1 MDRTFSF
8 GGGPIKNSTMSRS
21 RQSLGGSLFSGGARS
36 TNTSTFARQG
46 SGRYSLSSRSNVS
59 TLRVVAKSE
68 YNILESYGFS
78 LPVQVTEVLT
88 FNERSIN
95 VSVNYGQNGW
105 AWLVQ
110 GRRLFVW
117 QYRDN
122 AGQKSAGSGFGGEPF
137 ATPRRPYA
145 GQCRQLT
152 LPHCDIGH
160 KATLVA
166 VFVNEGQQ
174 MASCLAVSPA
184 GDVRYWQS
192 IAHDGS
198 SIDECNILEG
208 QEFEQ
213 LVGLGG
219 QEFVLATTTC
229 SLMRLNVHLQNGRYV
244 IVPRLIKPPSG
255 FFGGIGKR
263 FASIIIGMNSGQDRE
278 NKLVKMSCEK
288 ISHNPTEWHVTV
300 LADRWIQRWAVQP
313 QNGIERFLS
322 EDADIMKKMRD
333 FFHQKLWSTRD
344 ASEIE
349 LWALDMQ
356 PTDRGVII
364 LAAAVNQQ
372 RSQQVYYALMT
383 VIYEADST
391 FTLKDTTIMR
401 YKGFYSAERLAE
413 LIDFRFIAN
422 RSIAYVYNDR
432 CIFPVALNDAG
443 AGSIASTVGGSG
455 GSDGGSSPPTSGS
468 GDDVEKIEFH
478 AREDMILMGNCF
490 QNMPLFFSRL
500 NGMVI
505 VTPSD
510 FDPSDM
516 FNSSVSSDMFN
527 PNGSSIADATVFM
540 QQSIFAPATTNA
552 GNLILYELDPEEI
565 ANTATDGP
573 DELDPVHQL
582 KAAFIYHIK
591 RNTVAADGLIASML
605 ELPGQRE
612 LVDGELDRTVL
623 KIAIDLAQDT
633 PAADPRWEV
642 TDKHALGSSTSMQ
655 IIQQLREKNVA
666 YTQFIEFLHSRKLWD
681 RLNAVTGSAGAGT
694 EAGNARPTSL
704 CLADIGEK
712 IVATIGIK
720 CLHNSHSRIIDEAI
734 NLVLRQSNRTVP
746 FPNLTPQDLFYAQT
760 NRVEELF
767 KVLSELVDGYVQQE
781 LTALQIQSALVEVN
795 TIVLTVLQEVVKYRE
810 SKAGTFTVREELQK
824 RYEQIPWTAMPGK
837 HGLRDVLLQ
846 LISCTLRHGVKG
858 TAEPEFRMKHFKHLT
873 ELIDYVLDGRKTYL
887 ESVHDEEKYAVL
899 LQQYESQRSDLIYP
913 LVEAEQ
919 YEMAAKLAE
928 KYLDFQTLVEICDKT
943 NNQERLD
950 EYIERYKEHD
960 FSQFAISWHMNQN
973 RQGDILLRFKNNQ
986 SALARFLVD
995 HPSMA
1000 WIQLLFNG
1008 EIAQAADVL
1017 LSLAQRE
1024 KELLVRKRA
1033 MLCLGKLCLLAAE
1046 GDTFQGQIDAI
1057 NAELELID
1065 IQENIPSEILEM
1077 FGYDTKHA
1085 KVLTP
1090 EEIVDLYIADEYSK
1104 SSEKEF
1110 RYALSLLPY
1119 VEDPIE
1125 VRHRIWC
1132 AAVLRD
1138 SWEEYNKNAPL
1149 DSMQNMLFFRLID
1162 LCYISDAGEL
1172 ENFLPPLES
1181 FLNAPEL
1188 GDLTQSKS
1196 FQYLMKLGYEHINES
1211 YRKK

>member
-1 MDRTFSF
+1 MDRRFSF
-8 GGGPIKNSTMSRS
+8 GPGSIKNSTMSRS

-36 TNTSTFARQG
+36 TNSSTFARQG
-46 SGRYSLSSRSNVS
+46 SGRFSLSSRSNVS

-88 FNERSIN
+88 FNERNIN
-95 VSVNYGQNGW
+95 VTVNYSQNGW

-122 AGQKSAGSGFGGEPF
+122 PNQKPVAGFGAEPF

-160 KATLVA
+160 KASLVT
-166 VFVNEGQQ
+166 VFVNEGHQ

-198 SIDECNILEG
+198 SIDEYNILEG

-213 LVGLGG
+213 LIGLGG

-229 SLMRLNVHLQNGRYV
+229 SLMRLNVHLQNGRYI

-263 FASIIIGMNSGQDRE
+263 FASIIIGMHNSQERE
-278 NKLVKMSCEK
+278 NKLVKISCEK
-288 ISHNPTEWHVTV
+288 ISQNPNEWHITV

-313 QNGIERFLS
+313 VNGNERFLS

-333 FFHQKLWSTRD
+333 FFHQKLWNTRD
-344 ASEIE
+344 VSEVE

-356 PTDRGVII
+356 ATDRGVII
-364 LAAAVNQQ
+364 LAAAVNEQ
-372 RSQQVYYALMT
+372 RSPQMYYALMT
-383 VIYEADST
+383 VIFNPDNT
-391 FTLKDTTIMR
+391 FTIKESTIMR

-422 RSIAYVYNDR
+422 RSFAYVYNDR
-432 CIFPVALNDAG
+432 YIFPVALAETS
-443 AGSIASTVGGSG
+443 AASEPS
-455 GSDGGSSPPTSGS
+455 SSPTAGEE
-468 GDDVEKIEFH
+468 VEKLEFH

-490 QNMPLFFSRL
+490 QNTPLFFSRL

-516 FNSSVSSDMFN
+516 FNSSISSDMFN
-527 PNGSSIADATVFM
+527 PNGSTMDATVFM

-565 ANTATDGP
+565 ASTAERYEP
-573 DELDPVHQL
+573 DPVQQL

-591 RNTVAADGLIASML
+591 RNTVAADEIIATLL
-605 ELPGQRE
+605 ESVSQRDQ
-612 LVDGELDRTVL
+612 VDGELDRTVL

-642 TDKHALGSSTSMQ
+642 TNKHALGSSTSMQ

-666 YTQFIEFLHSRKLWD
+666 YTQFVEFLRSRNLWD
-681 RLNAVTGSAGAGT
+681 RLNAVRSSSAVESGD
-694 EAGNARPTSL
+694 ARPTSL
-704 CLADIGEK
+704 CLSDIGEK

-734 NLVLRQSNRTVP
+734 NLVLQQSNRTVP

-760 NRVEELF
+760 HRVEELF
-767 KVLSELVDGYVQQE
+767 KVLSELVDAYVQQE
-781 LTALQIQSALVEVN
+781 LSSIQIQTALVEVN
-795 TIVLTVLQEVVKYRE
+795 TIVLTVLQEVLKYRE
-810 SKAGTFTVREELQK
+810 SKASTFTVREELRN
-824 RYEQIPWTAMPGK
+824 RYEQIPWTAMSGK
-837 HGLRDVLLQ
+837 GGLRDVLLQ
-846 LISCTLRHGVKG
+846 LISSTLRHGVKG
-858 TAEPEFRMKHFKHLT
+858 TAEPEFRMKHFKHMT

-887 ESVHDEEKYAVL
+887 ESVYDEEKYAVL
-899 LQQYESQRSDLIYP
+899 LQQYESQRIDLIYP

-973 RQGDILLRFKNNQ
+973 KQGDILHRFKNNQ

-1008 EIAQAADVL
+1008 ELAQAAEVL

-1024 KELLVRKRA
+1024 KELLARKRA
-1033 MLCLGKLCLLAAE
+1033 ILCLAKLCLLAAE
-1046 GDTFQGQIDAI
+1046 GDTFQAQIDAI
-1057 NAELELID
+1057 NAELELIE
-1065 IQENIPSEILEM
+1065 IQENIPTEILDM
-1077 FGYDTKHA
+1077 FGYDTKHV

-1090 EEIVDLYIADEYSK
+1090 EEMVDLYIADEYGQ

-1110 RYALSLLPY
+1110 HYALSLLPF
-1119 VEDPIE
+1119 VEEPIE
-1125 VRHRIWC
+1125 IRHRIWC
-1132 AAVLRD
+1132 AAIQRD
-1138 SWEEYNKNAPL
+1138 TWEEYNKNAPL

-1162 LCYISDAGEL
+1162 LCYISDAGDL

-1196 FQYLMKLGYEHINES
+1196 FQYLMKLGYEHISES

>member
-1 MDRTFSF
+1 
-8 GGGPIKNSTMSRS
+8 MSRS

-46 SGRYSLSSRSNVS
+46 SGGYNFVTYFSRYSLSSRSNVS

-88 FNERSIN
+88 FNERNIN
-95 VSVNYGQNGW
+95 VTVNYSQNGW

-117 QYRDN
+117 QYRDSPS
-122 AGQKSAGSGFGGEPF
+122 QKPGAAFGAEPF

-160 KATLVA
+160 KASLVT
-166 VFVNEGQQ
+166 VFVNEGHQ

-198 SIDECNILEG
+198 SIDEYNILEG

-213 LVGLGG
+213 LTGLGG

-229 SLMRLNVHLQNGRYV
+229 SLMRLNVHLQNGRYM

-263 FASIIIGMNSGQDRE
+263 FASIIIGMHNSQERE

-288 ISHNPTEWHVTV
+288 ISQNPCEWHVTV

-313 QNGIERFLS
+313 QNGNERFLS

-333 FFHQKLWSTRD
+333 FFHQKLWNTRD
-344 ASEIE
+344 VSEIE

-356 PTDRGVII
+356 ATDRGVII
-364 LAAAVNQQ
+364 LAAAVNEQ
-372 RSQQVYYALMT
+372 RSPHMYYALMT
-383 VIYEADST
+383 VLFEPDNT
-391 FTLKDTTIMR
+391 FTLKESTIMR
-401 YKGFYSAERLAE
+401 HKGFYSAERLAE

-422 RSIAYVYNDR
+422 RSFAYVYNDR
-432 CIFPVALNDAG
+432 YIFPVALVETG
-443 AGSIASTVGGSG
+443 AGNETTGS
-455 GSDGGSSPPTSGS
+455 PTSIS
-468 GDDVEKIEFH
+468 GEEVEKLEFH
-478 AREDMILMGNCF
+478 AREDMFLMGNCF
-490 QNMPLFFSRL
+490 QNTPLFFTRL

-516 FNSSVSSDMFN
+516 FNSSISSDMFN
-527 PNGSSIADATVFM
+527 PNSSTMDATVLM

-565 ANTATDGP
+565 ASTTTDMY
-573 DELDPVHQL
+573 ELDPVQQL

-591 RNTVAADGLIASML
+591 RNTVAADEIISALL
-605 ELPGQRE
+605 ENVSQPGQ
-612 LVDGELDRTVL
+612 VDGELDRTVL

-642 TDKHALGSSTSMQ
+642 TNKHALGSSTSMQ

-666 YTQFIEFLHSRKLWD
+666 YTQFVEFLRGRNLWD
-681 RLNAVTGSAGAGT
+681 RLSVLRNPTGA
-694 EAGNARPTSL
+694 EAGDALRPTSL
-704 CLADIGEK
+704 CLSDIGEK

-734 NLVLRQSNRTVP
+734 NLVLQKTNRTVP

-760 NRVEELF
+760 HRVEELF
-767 KVLSELVDGYVQQE
+767 KVLSELVESYVQQE
-781 LTALQIQSALVEVN
+781 LSSIQIQTALVEVN
-795 TIVLTVLQEVVKYRE
+795 TIVLTVLQEVLKYRE
-810 SKAGTFTVREELQK
+810 SKASTYTIREELRN
-824 RYEQIPWTAMPGK
+824 RYEQIPWTAMSGK
-837 HGLRDVLLQ
+837 GGLRDVLLQ
-846 LISCTLRHGVKG
+846 LISSTLRHGVKG

-873 ELIDYVLDGRKTYL
+873 ELIDYVLDGRKNYL
-887 ESVHDEEKYAVL
+887 ESVYDEEKYAVL
-899 LQQYESQRSDLIYP
+899 LQQYESQRIDLIYP

-973 RQGDILLRFKNNQ
+973 KQGDILQRFKKNQ

-1008 EIAQAADVL
+1008 ELAQAAEVL

-1024 KELLVRKRA
+1024 KELLARKRA
-1033 MLCLGKLCLLAAE
+1033 ILCLAKLCLLAAE
-1046 GDTFQGQIDAI
+1046 GDTFQAQIDAI
-1057 NAELELID
+1057 NSELELIE
-1065 IQENIPSEILEM
+1065 IQENIPTEILDM
-1077 FGYDTKHA
+1077 FGYDTQHV

-1090 EEIVDLYIADEYSK
+1090 EEIVDLYIADEYSQ

-1110 RYALSLLPY
+1110 HYALSLLPF

-1125 VRHRIWC
+1125 IRHRIWC
-1132 AAVLRD
+1132 AAIQRD

-1181 FLNAPEL
+1181 FLNATEL

-1196 FQYLMKLGYEHINES
+1196 FQYLMKLGYEHISES
-1211 YRKK
+1211 YSKK

>member
-1 MDRTFSF
+1 MDRRFSF
-8 GGGPIKNSTMSRS
+8 GPGSIKNSTMSRS
-21 RQSLGGSLFSGGARS
+21 RQSLGGSLFSAGARS

-46 SGRYSLSSRSNVS
+46 SGRYSISSRSNVS
-59 TLRVVAKSE
+59 SLRVVAKSE
-68 YNILESYGFS
+68 YNVLESYGFS

-88 FNERSIN
+88 FNERNIN
-95 VSVNYGQNGW
+95 VTVNYSPNGW
-105 AWLVQ
+105 AWLVH

-117 QYRDN
+117 QYRDT
-122 AGQKSAGSGFGGEPF
+122 ASQKPGAGFGAEPF
-137 ATPRRPYA
+137 VTPRRPYA

-152 LPHCDIGH
+152 LLHCDIGH
-160 KATLVA
+160 KASLVT
-166 VFVNEGQQ
+166 VFVNEGHQ

-198 SIDECNILEG
+198 SIDEYNILEG

-213 LVGLGG
+213 LIGLGG

-229 SLMRLNVHLQNGRYV
+229 SLMRLNVHLQNGRYM

-263 FASIIIGMNSGQDRE
+263 FASIIIGMHNSQERE
-278 NKLVKMSCEK
+278 NKLVKISCEK
-288 ISHNPTEWHVTV
+288 ISQNPIEWHVTV

-313 QNGIERFLS
+313 HNGNERFLS

-333 FFHQKLWSTRD
+333 FFHQKLWHTRD

-356 PTDRGVII
+356 ATDRGVII
-364 LAAAVNQQ
+364 LAAAVNEQ
-372 RSQQVYYALMT
+372 RSPHMYYALMT
-383 VIYEADST
+383 VLFEPDNT
-391 FTLKDTTIMR
+391 FTLKESTIMR
-401 YKGFYSAERLAE
+401 YKGFYSADRLAE

-422 RSIAYVYNDR
+422 RSFAYVYNDR
-432 CIFPVALNDAG
+432 CIFPVALVEAG
-443 AGSIASTVGGSG
+443 TGGSETT
-455 GSDGGSSPPTSGS
+455 SSPTSTTGEE
-468 GDDVEKIEFH
+468 VEKLEFH

-490 QNMPLFFSRL
+490 QNTPLFFTRL

-516 FNSSVSSDMFN
+516 FNSSISSDMFN
-527 PNGSSIADATVFM
+527 PNISALDTTVLM

-565 ANTATDGP
+565 ANSTDMY
-573 DELDPVHQL
+573 EIDPVQQL

-591 RNTVAADGLIASML
+591 RNTVASDEIISTLL
-605 ELPGQRE
+605 ESVNQPGQ
-612 LVDGELDRTVL
+612 VDGELDRTVL

-642 TDKHALGSSTSMQ
+642 TNKHALGSSTSMQ

-666 YTQFIEFLHSRKLWD
+666 YTQFVEFLRGRNLWD
-681 RLNAVTGSAGAGT
+681 RLNAVRGST
-694 EAGNARPTSL
+694 DVEAGDARPTSL
-704 CLADIGEK
+704 CLSDIGEK

-720 CLHNSHSRIIDEAI
+720 CLYNSHSRIIDEAI
-734 NLVLRQSNRTVP
+734 NLVLQQTNRTVP
-746 FPNLTPQDLFYAQT
+746 FPNLTPQDIFYAQT

-767 KVLSELVDGYVQQE
+767 KVLSELVESYVQQE
-781 LTALQIQSALVEVN
+781 LSSIQIQTALVEVN
-795 TIVLTVLQEVVKYRE
+795 SIVLTVLQEVLKYRE
-810 SKAGTFTVREELQK
+810 SRASTYTIREELRT
-824 RYEQIPWTAMPGK
+824 RYEQIPWTAMSGRG
-837 HGLRDVLLQ
+837 GLRDVLLQ
-846 LISCTLRHGVKG
+846 LISSTLRHGVKG
-858 TAEPEFRMKHFKHLT
+858 TAEPEFRMKHFKHMT

-887 ESVHDEEKYAVL
+887 ESVYDEEKYAVL
-899 LQQYESQRSDLIYP
+899 LQQYESQRIDLIYP

-943 NNQERLD
+943 NNQERLE

-973 RQGDILLRFKNNQ
+973 KQGDILHRFKNNQ
-986 SALARFLVD
+986 AALARFLVD

-1008 EIAQAADVL
+1008 ELAQAAEVL

-1024 KELLVRKRA
+1024 KELLARKRA
-1033 MLCLGKLCLLAAE
+1033 IFCLAKLCLLAAE

-1057 NAELELID
+1057 NAELELIE
-1065 IQENIPSEILEM
+1065 IQENIPTEILDM
-1077 FGYDTKHA
+1077 FGYDTKHV

-1090 EEIVDLYIADEYSK
+1090 EEIVDLYIADEYSQ

-1110 RYALSLLPY
+1110 HYALSLLPF

-1125 VRHRIWC
+1125 IRHRIWC
-1132 AAVLRD
+1132 AAIQRD
-1138 SWEEYNKNAPL
+1138 SWDEYNMNAPL

>member
-1 MDRTFSF
+1 MDRRFSF
-8 GGGPIKNSTMSRS
+8 GPGSVKNSTMSRS

-88 FNERSIN
+88 FNERNIH
-95 VSVNYGQNGW
+95 VSVNYSQNGW

-122 AGQKSAGSGFGGEPF
+122 PSQKTGAGFGAETF

-160 KATLVA
+160 KASLVT
-166 VFVNEGQQ
+166 VFVNEGHQ

-198 SIDECNILEG
+198 SIDENNILEG

-213 LVGLGG
+213 LIGLGG

-229 SLMRLNVHLQNGRYV
+229 SLMRLNVHLQNGRYM

-263 FASIIIGMNSGQDRE
+263 FASIIIGMHNSQERE
-278 NKLVKMSCEK
+278 NKLVKISCEK
-288 ISHNPTEWHVTV
+288 ISQNPNEWHITV

-313 QNGIERFLS
+313 HNGNERFLS

-333 FFHQKLWSTRD
+333 FFHQKLWNTRD
-344 ASEIE
+344 VSEIE

-356 PTDRGVII
+356 ATDRGVII
-364 LAAAVNQQ
+364 LAAAVNEQ
-372 RSQQVYYALMT
+372 RSPQMYYALMT
-383 VIYEADST
+383 IIFDPDNT
-391 FTLKDTTIMR
+391 FTLKESTIMR

-413 LIDFRFIAN
+413 LIDFRFISN
-422 RSIAYVYNDR
+422 RSFAYVYNDR
-432 CIFPVALNDAG
+432 YIFPVALAETG
-443 AGSIASTVGGSG
+443 AGSET
-455 GSDGGSSPPTSGS
+455 SSPTTTTGEE
-468 GDDVEKIEFH
+468 VEKLEFH

-490 QNMPLFFSRL
+490 QNTPLFFSRL

-510 FDPSDM
+510 FDPGDM
-516 FNSSVSSDMFN
+516 FNSSISSDMFN
-527 PNGSSIADATVFM
+527 PNTSAIDATIFM

-565 ANTATDGP
+565 AATADMY
-573 DELDPVHQL
+573 ELDPVQQL

-591 RNTVAADGLIASML
+591 RNTMAADEIISTLL
-605 ELPGQRE
+605 ESVNQRE
-612 LVDGELDRTVL
+612 QVDGELDRTVL

-633 PAADPRWEV
+633 PAADPRWEI
-642 TDKHALGSSTSMQ
+642 TNKHALGSSTSMQ

-666 YTQFIEFLHSRKLWD
+666 YTQFVEFLRSRNLWD
-681 RLNAVTGSAGAGT
+681 RLNAVRGITAAELGD
-694 EAGNARPTSL
+694 ARPTPLFLS
-704 CLADIGEK
+704 DIGEK
-712 IVATIGIK
+712 IVAMIGIK

-734 NLVLRQSNRTVP
+734 NLVLRESNRTVP

-760 NRVEELF
+760 HRVEELF
-767 KVLSELVDGYVQQE
+767 KVLSELVDAYVQQE
-781 LTALQIQSALVEVN
+781 LSSIQIQTALVEVN
-795 TIVLTVLQEVVKYRE
+795 TIVLTVLQEVLKYRE
-810 SKAGTFTVREELQK
+810 SKASTYTIRDELRN
-824 RYEQIPWTAMPGK
+824 RYEQIPWTAMSGK
-837 HGLRDVLLQ
+837 GGLRDVLLQ
-846 LISCTLRHGVKG
+846 LISSTLRYGVKG
-858 TAEPEFRMKHFKHLT
+858 TAEPEFRMKHFKHMT

-887 ESVHDEEKYAVL
+887 ESVYDEEKYAVL
-899 LQQYESQRSDLIYP
+899 LQQYESQRIDLIYP

-973 RQGDILLRFKNNQ
+973 KQGDILHRFKNNQ

-1008 EIAQAADVL
+1008 ELAQAAEVL
-1017 LSLAQRE
+1017 LSLAHRE
-1024 KELLVRKRA
+1024 KELLARKRA
-1033 MLCLGKLCLLAAE
+1033 ILCLAKLCLLAAE

-1057 NAELELID
+1057 NAELELIE
-1065 IQENIPSEILEM
+1065 IQENIPTEILDM
-1077 FGYDTKHA
+1077 FGYDTKHV
-1085 KVLTP
+1085 KVLAP
-1090 EEIVDLYIADEYSK
+1090 EEIVDLYIADEYGQ

-1110 RYALSLLPY
+1110 HYALSLLPF

-1125 VRHRIWC
+1125 IRHRIWC
-1132 AAVLRD
+1132 AAIQRD

-1196 FQYLMKLGYEHINES
+1196 FQYLMKLGYEHISES

>member
-8 GGGPIKNSTMSRS
+8 GTGSVKNSTMSRS
-21 RQSLGGSLFSGGARS
+21 RQSIGGSLFSGGGARS

-46 SGRYSLSSRSNVS
+46 SGRYSLSSRSNAS
-59 TLRVVAKSE
+59 NLRVVAKSE
-68 YNILESYGFS
+68 YNILESYGYS
-78 LPVQVTEVLT
+78 LPVLVTEVLT
-88 FNERSIN
+88 FNERSAN
-95 VSVNYGQNGW
+95 VSVNYSQNGW

-110 GRRLFVW
+110 GRRLLVW
-117 QYRDN
+117 QYRDMQ
-122 AGQKSAGSGFGGEPF
+122 GQKPGFGGSAAGSADHF
-137 ATPRRPYA
+137 STPRRPPYA

-160 KATLVA
+160 KASLVT

-184 GDVRYWQS
+184 GDVRYWLS

-213 LVGLGG
+213 LIALGG

-229 SLMRLNVHLQNGRYV
+229 SLVRLNVHLQNGRYM
-244 IVPRLIKPPSG
+244 ISPRLIKPPSG

-263 FASIIIGMNSGQDRE
+263 FASIIIGMQSSQERE
-278 NKLVKMSCEK
+278 NKLVKVSCER
-288 ISHNPTEWHVTV
+288 ISQNPSEWHVTV
-300 LADRWIQRWAVQP
+300 LADRWIQRWAIQP
-313 QNGIERFLS
+313 QTGNERFLS

-333 FFHQKLWSTRD
+333 FFHQKLWNTRD
-344 ASEIE
+344 VSEIE

-356 PTDRGVII
+356 PTDRGVVI

-372 RSQQVYYALMT
+372 RSQQVHYALMT
-383 VIYEADST
+383 VIFEPDNT
-391 FTLKDTTIMR
+391 FTLKETTIMR
-401 YKGFYSAERLAE
+401 YKGFYSAERVAE
-413 LIDFRFIAN
+413 LIEFRFIAN
-422 RSIAYVYNDR
+422 RSFAYVYNDR
-432 CIFPVALNDAG
+432 CIYPVSL
-443 AGSIASTVGGSG
+443 TETGGSG
-455 GSDGGSSPPTSGS
+455 GSEGNSPTSTTAGEN
-468 GDDVEKIEFH
+468 DVEKIEFH

-490 QNMPLFFSRL
+490 QNTPLFFTRP

-510 FDPSDM
+510 FDPSDV
-516 FNSSVSSDMFN
+516 FNSSVSSDVFN
-527 PNGSSIADATVFM
+527 PNNSTVAETTALFM
-540 QQSIFAPATTNA
+540 SQSIFSPATTNA

-565 ANTATDGP
+565 ANTTDTP
-573 DELDPVHQL
+573 ELDPVHQL
-582 KAAFIYHIK
+582 KAAFIYYVK
-591 RNTVAADGLIASML
+591 RNTLVADELITGLL
-605 ELPGQRE
+605 ESFGQRGM
-612 LVDGELDRTVL
+612 VDGELDRTVL
-623 KIAIDLAQDT
+623 KIAIDLADDT

-642 TDKHALGSSTSMQ
+642 TNKHALGSSTSMQ
-655 IIQQLREKNVA
+655 IIQQLREKNIA
-666 YTQFIEFLHSRKLWD
+666 YTQFIEFLRNRNLWD
-681 RLNAVTGSAGAGT
+681 RLQAVSSSPGAASR
-694 EAGNARPTSL
+694 EASKDARPTAL
-704 CLADIGEK
+704 CLSDIGEK
-712 IVATIGIK
+712 IVATIGIR
-720 CLHNSHSRIIDEAI
+720 CLHASHSRIMDEAI
-734 NLVLRQSNRTVP
+734 GQVLQQSNRTVP

-760 NRVEELF
+760 SRVEELF
-767 KVLSELVDGYVQQE
+767 RVLSELIDAYVRQE
-781 LTALQIQSALVEVN
+781 LTSVQIQSALVEVN
-795 TIVLTVLQEVVKYRE
+795 TIVLNVLQEVLKYRE
-810 SKAGTFTVREELQK
+810 SKTSLYTVRDELRS
-824 RYEQIPWTAMPGK
+824 RYDLVPWTALSGK
-837 HGLRDVLLQ
+837 SGLRDVLLQ
-846 LISCTLRHGVKG
+846 LIGNTLRHGIKG
-858 TAEPEFRMKHFKHLT
+858 TAEPEFRMKHFKHMT

-887 ESVHDEEKYAVL
+887 ESLNDEEKYAVL

-960 FSQFAISWHMNQN
+960 FSQFAISWHMHQN
-973 RQGDILLRFKNNQ
+973 KQGDILHRFKNNQ

-1008 EIAQAADVL
+1008 ELAQAAEVL

-1024 KELLVRKRA
+1024 KELLARKRA
-1033 MLCLGKLCLLAAE
+1033 MLCLAKLCLLAAE
-1046 GDTFQGQIDAI
+1046 GVPAENQIDNI
-1057 NAELELID
+1057 NAALELIE
-1065 IQENIPSEILEM
+1065 IQENIPSEVLDM
-1077 FGYDTKHA
+1077 FGYDTQHA
-1085 KVLTP
+1085 KVLMP
-1090 EEIVDLYIADEYSK
+1090 EEIVDLYIADEYDK

-1110 RYALSLLPY
+1110 RYALSLLPF

-1132 AAVLRD
+1132 AAIQRD
-1138 SWEEYNKNAPL
+1138 SWEDYNKSSPL

-1172 ENFLPPLES
+1172 DNFLPPLES

>member
-1 MDRTFSF
+1 MDRRFSF
-8 GGGPIKNSTMSRS
+8 GPSPIPTGSIPKV
-21 RQSLGGSLFSGGARS
+21 RQSLGGSLFSAGARS
-36 TNTSTFARQG
+36 TNSSTFARQG
-46 SGRYSLSSRSNVS
+46 SGRHSVSSRSNVS

-88 FNERSIN
+88 FNERNIN
-95 VSVNYGQNGW
+95 VSVNYSQNGW

-122 AGQKSAGSGFGGEPF
+122 PNQKPGAGFGMETF
-137 ATPRRPYA
+137 STPRRPYA

-160 KATLVA
+160 KASLVT
-166 VFVNEGQQ
+166 VFVNEGHQ

-198 SIDECNILEG
+198 SIDEYNILEG

-213 LVGLGG
+213 LIGLGG

-229 SLMRLNVHLQNGRYV
+229 SLMRLNVHLQNGRYM

-263 FASIIIGMNSGQDRE
+263 FASIIIGMHNNQERE
-278 NKLVKMSCEK
+278 NKLVKISCEK
-288 ISHNPTEWHVTV
+288 ISQNPSEWHITV

-313 QNGIERFLS
+313 HSGNERFLS

-333 FFHQKLWSTRD
+333 FFHQKLWNTRD
-344 ASEIE
+344 VSEVE

-356 PTDRGVII
+356 ATDRGVII
-364 LAAAVNQQ
+364 LAAAVNEQ
-372 RSQQVYYALMT
+372 RSPQVYYALMT
-383 VIYEADST
+383 VIFEPDNT
-391 FTLKDTTIMR
+391 FTLKESTVMR

-422 RSIAYVYNDR
+422 RSFAYVYNDR
-432 CIFPVALNDAG
+432 YIFPVALAETDAV
-443 AGSIASTVGGSG
+443 SSQ
-455 GSDGGSSPPTSGS
+455 GSSPTSTAGEE
-468 GDDVEKIEFH
+468 VEKLEFH

-490 QNMPLFFSRL
+490 QNAPLFFSRL

-505 VTPSD
+505 ITPSD

-527 PNGSSIADATVFM
+527 PNYSAADATVLM

-565 ANTATDGP
+565 ASAAD
-573 DELDPVHQL
+573 DVQEQDPVQQL

-591 RNTVAADGLIASML
+591 RNTVAADELIASLL
-605 ELPGQRE
+605 ESVQQRDQM
-612 LVDGELDRTVL
+612 DGELDRTVL
-623 KIAIDLAQDT
+623 KIAVDLAQDT

-642 TDKHALGSSTSMQ
+642 TNKHALGSSTSMQ
-655 IIQQLREKNVA
+655 IIQQLREKNIA
-666 YTQFIEFLHSRKLWD
+666 YTQFIEFLRSRNLWD
-681 RLNAVTGSAGAGT
+681 RLGVIRNPSALDSG
-694 EAGNARPTSL
+694 EARPTAL
-704 CLADIGEK
+704 CLSDIGEK
-712 IVATIGIK
+712 IVAAIGIK

-734 NLVLRQSNRTVP
+734 NLVLQQTNRTVP

-760 NRVEELF
+760 HRVEELF
-767 KVLSELVDGYVQQE
+767 KVLSELVDAYVQQE
-781 LTALQIQSALVEVN
+781 LTPIQIQTALVEVN
-795 TIVLTVLQEVVKYRE
+795 TIVLTVLQEVLKYRE
-810 SKAGTFTVREELQK
+810 SKASTYTIRDELRN
-824 RYEQIPWTAMPGK
+824 RYEQIPWTALSGK
-837 HGLRDVLLQ
+837 GGLRDVLLH
-846 LISCTLRHGVKG
+846 LISSTLRHGVKG
-858 TAEPEFRMKHFKHLT
+858 TAEPEFRMKHFKHMT

-887 ESVHDEEKYAVL
+887 ESVYDEEKYAVL
-899 LQQYESQRSDLIYP
+899 LQQYESQRIDLIYP

-973 RQGDILLRFKNNQ
+973 KQGDILHRFKNNQ

-1008 EIAQAADVL
+1008 ELAQAADVL

-1024 KELLVRKRA
+1024 KELLARKRA
-1033 MLCLGKLCLLAAE
+1033 ILCLAKLCLLAAE

-1057 NAELELID
+1057 NAELDLIE
-1065 IQENIPSEILEM
+1065 IQENIPTEILDI
-1077 FGYDTKHA
+1077 FGYDTKHV

-1090 EEIVDLYIADEYSK
+1090 EEIVDLYIAEEYSQ

-1110 RYALSLLPY
+1110 HYALSLLPF

-1125 VRHRIWC
+1125 IRHRIWC
-1132 AAVLRD
+1132 AAILRD

-1188 GDLTQSKS
+1188 GELTQSKS

-1211 YRKK
+1211 YRQK

>member
-8 GGGPIKNSTMSRS
+8 SMGPIKNSTMSRS
-21 RQSLGGSLFSGGARS
+21 RQSLGGSLFSGGGRS

-59 TLRVVAKSE
+59 SMRVVAKSE
-68 YNILESYGFS
+68 YNILESYGIA

-88 FNERSIN
+88 FNERNVN
-95 VSVNYGQNGW
+95 VSVNYSPNGW

-117 QYRDN
+117 QYRDSPV
-122 AGQKSAGSGFGGEPF
+122 GKTAGSFGGDQF
-137 ATPRRPYA
+137 STPRRPYA

-160 KATLVA
+160 KATLVT
-166 VFVNEGQQ
+166 VFVNEGFQ

-198 SIDECNILEG
+198 SVDECNILEG

-213 LVGLGG
+213 LIGLSG
-219 QEFVLATTTC
+219 QEFILATTTC
-229 SLMRLNVHLQNGRYV
+229 SLVRLNVHLQNGRYTV
-244 IVPRLIKPPSG
+244 VPRLIKPPSG

-263 FASIIIGMNSGQDRE
+263 FASIIIGMHSNQERE
-278 NKLVKMSCEK
+278 NKLVKISCEK
-288 ISHNPTEWHVTV
+288 VSHNPNEWHITV
-300 LADRWIQRWAVQP
+300 LADRWIQRWAIQ
-313 QNGIERFLS
+313 QQHGNERFLS
-322 EDADIMKKMRD
+322 EDAEIMKKIRD
-333 FFHQKLWSTRD
+333 FFHKKLWNTRD
-344 ASEIE
+344 VSEIE

-356 PTDRGVII
+356 PTDRGVVI

-372 RSQQVYYALMT
+372 RSQQVHYALMT
-383 VIYEADST
+383 VIFEPDNS
-391 FTLKDTTIMR
+391 FTLKETTVMR
-401 YKGFYSAERLAE
+401 YQGFYSAERLAE
-413 LIDFRFIAN
+413 IVDFRFIAN
-422 RSIAYVYNDR
+422 RSFVYVYNDR
-432 CIFPVALNDAG
+432 CIYPVAITG
-443 AGSIASTVGGSG
+443 TGGTNPPASG
-455 GSDGGSSPPTSGS
+455 GSSEGSSPTTLSGEE
-468 GDDVEKIEFH
+468 VEKIEFH
-478 AREDMILMGNCF
+478 TREDMILMGNCF
-490 QNMPLFFSRL
+490 QNSPLFFTRL

-516 FNSSVSSDMFN
+516 FNSSISSDIFN
-527 PNGSSIADATVFM
+527 PNASIADTTVLA

-565 ANTATDGP
+565 VSTATAY
-573 DELDPVHQL
+573 EQDPVHQL

-591 RNTVAADGLIASML
+591 RNKTAAEEIIDELL
-605 ELPGQRE
+605 ESFGQRDIM
-612 LVDGELDRTVL
+612 DGALDQTVL
-623 KIAIDLAQDT
+623 KIAIDLAEDT
-633 PAADPRWEV
+633 PAADPRWEI
-642 TDKHALGSSTSMQ
+642 TSKHALGSSMSMQ
-655 IIQQLREKNVA
+655 IIQQLREKNIA
-666 YTQFIEFLHSRKLWD
+666 YTQFIEFLHARGLWD
-681 RLNAVTGSAGAGT
+681 RLSAVSGNFAAGFDG
-694 EAGNARPTSL
+694 ARSTAL
-704 CLADIGEK
+704 CLSDVGEK
-712 IVATIGIK
+712 IVAAIGIK
-720 CLHNSHSRIIDEAI
+720 CLHNSHSRIMDEAI
-734 NLVLRQSNRTVP
+734 SLVLRQSNRTVP

-760 NRVEELF
+760 TRVDELF
-767 KVLSELVDGYVQQE
+767 KVLGELVDDYVRQE
-781 LTALQIQSALVEVN
+781 LTPVQIQTALFEVN
-795 TIVLTVLQEVVKYRE
+795 TIVLSVLQEVFKYRE
-810 SKAGTFTVREELQK
+810 SKASTYTVREELRN
-824 RYEQIPWTAMPGK
+824 RYEQVPWTAMSGK
-837 HGLRDVLLQ
+837 YGLKDVLLQ
-846 LISCTLRHGVKG
+846 LINTTLRHGIKG

-873 ELIDYVLDGRKTYL
+873 ELVDYVLDGRKTYL
-887 ESVHDEEKYAVL
+887 ESVGDEEKYSVL

-913 LVEAEQ
+913 FVEALQ

-973 RQGDILLRFKNNQ
+973 KQGDILHRFKNNQ

-1008 EIAQAADVL
+1008 ELAQAAEVL

-1024 KELLVRKRA
+1024 KELLTRKRV

-1046 GDTFQGQIDAI
+1046 GEKHQEQICGI
-1057 NAELELID
+1057 NTELELIE
-1065 IQENIPSEILEM
+1065 IQENIPPEVLDI
-1077 FGYDTKHA
+1077 FGYDTKHV

-1104 SSEKEF
+1104 LSEKEF
-1110 RYALSLLPY
+1110 RYALSLLPF
-1119 VEDPIE
+1119 VEEPIE

-1132 AAVLRD
+1132 AAILRD
-1138 SWEEYNKNAPL
+1138 SWEDYNKSAPL
-1149 DSMQNMLFFRLID
+1149 DSMQNMLFFKLID
-1162 LCYISDAGEL
+1162 LCYISDVGEL

-1181 FLNAPEL
+1181 FLNASEL
-1188 GDLTQSKS
+1188 GELTQSKS
-1196 FQYLMKLGYEHINES
+1196 FQYLMKLGYEHINDS
-1211 YRKK
+1211 YR

>member
-59 TLRVVAKSE
+59 SLRVVAKSE

-117 QYRDN
+117 QYREN
-122 AGQKSAGSGFGGEPF
+122 PGQKAGSGFGGGEHF
-137 ATPRRPYA
+137 STPRRPYA

-160 KATLVA
+160 KATLVT
-166 VFVNEGQQ
+166 VFVNEGHQ

-213 LVGLGG
+213 LIGLGG

-263 FASIIIGMNSGQDRE
+263 FASIIIGMHSNQERE
-278 NKLVKMSCEK
+278 NKLVKISCER
-288 ISHNPTEWHVTV
+288 ISQNPCEWHITV

-313 QNGIERFLS
+313 HNGNERFLS

-333 FFHQKLWSTRD
+333 YFHQKLWNTRD

-364 LAAAVNQQ
+364 LSAAVNQQ

-383 VIYEADST
+383 VIFEPDNT
-391 FTLKDTTIMR
+391 FTLRDTTIMR

-422 RSIAYVYNDR
+422 RSFAYVYNDR
-432 CIFPVALNDAG
+432 YIFPVALSETG
-443 AGSIASTVGGSG
+443 ATGTGHGSN
-455 GSDGGSSPPTSGS
+455 GSSPPASASGEE
-468 GDDVEKIEFH
+468 VEKIEFH

-490 QNMPLFFSRL
+490 QNTPLFFSRL

-516 FNSSVSSDMFN
+516 FNSSVSSDVFN
-527 PNGSSIADATVFM
+527 PNSASFVDTTVLM

-552 GNLILYELDPEEI
+552 GNLILYDLDPEEI
-565 ANTATDGP
+565 ANSTDVP
-573 DELDPVHQL
+573 EQDPVHHL

-591 RNTVAADGLIASML
+591 RNALAADELIATVL
-605 ELPGQRE
+605 ELAGQRDQ
-612 LVDGELDRTVL
+612 VDSELDRTVL

-642 TDKHALGSSTSMQ
+642 TNKHALGSSTSMQ
-655 IIQQLREKNVA
+655 IIQQLREKNIA
-666 YTQFIEFLHSRKLWD
+666 FTQFIEFLHSRKLWD
-681 RLNAVTGSAGAGT
+681 RLSAVGST
-694 EAGNARPTSL
+694 ELGDARPTAR
-704 CLADIGEK
+704 CLADVGEK
-712 IVATIGIK
+712 IVAAIGIK

-734 NLVLRQSNRTVP
+734 NLVLRQSNRTIP

-760 NRVEELF
+760 HRVEELF
-767 KVLSELVDGYVQQE
+767 RVLSELVDGYVQQE
-781 LTALQIQSALVEVN
+781 LSALQIQTALVEVN
-795 TIVLTVLQEVVKYRE
+795 TIVLTVLQEVLKYRE
-810 SKAGTFTVREELQK
+810 AKATMYTVRDELQN
-824 RYEQIPWTAMPGK
+824 RYEQTPWTAMSGRN
-837 HGLRDVLLQ
+837 GMRDVLLQ

-887 ESVHDEEKYAVL
+887 ESVHDEEKYTVL

-928 KYLDFQTLVEICDKT
+928 KYLDFQTLVQICDKT

-950 EYIERYKEHD
+950 EYIERYKEYD
-960 FSQFAISWHMNQN
+960 FSQFAISWHMHQN
-973 RQGDILLRFKNNQ
+973 KQGDILHRFKNNQ

-1008 EIAQAADVL
+1008 ELSQAAEVL

-1024 KELLVRKRA
+1024 KELLARKRA

-1046 GDTFQGQIDAI
+1046 GDTFQTQIDNI

-1065 IQENIPSEILEM
+1065 IQENIPSEILDM
-1077 FGYDTKHA
+1077 FGYDTKHV
-1085 KVLTP
+1085 KVLAP

-1110 RYALSLLPY
+1110 RYALSLLPF

-1132 AAVLRD
+1132 AAIQRD